1 MSPHSLSPGPVR
13 SAAVVNDVI
22 RALLE
27 RTRRRLTD
35 EERAELEGLYV
46 EWAEATRAEVVKA
59 A

>member
-1 MSPHSLSPGPVR
+1 MR